1 MGAQTS
7 KVARKLPT
15 KARPETLQN
24 VPKDSPATLEAA
36 ILAASG
42 KKKLRFL
49 YLHNSAN
56 IVNNR
61 NQN

>member
-1 MGAQTS
+1 MGAQAS
-7 KVARKLPT
+7 KVSRKLPT

-42 KKKLRFL
+42 IPL
-49 YLHNSAN
+49 
-56 IVNNR
+56 VTNR
-61 NQN
+61 TYDCSTNL